1 MKKYVLTM
9 LVLAGM
15 TASFVSMA
23 QAGDTYVVKHPLSLS
38 TGAIVVDYTARGA
51 QYIKDVILYNGTTT
65 TVMLEV
71 NVASATIRR
80 VVLGP
85 NSDKTLV
92 FNDWAN
98 NFGVNVASMNPVNAG
113 ITYTLDGGAFMPG
126 VTLTNIGCSVRF
138 SR

>member
-9 LVLAGM
+9 LVVVGM
-15 TASFVSMA
+15 TAA
-23 QAGDTYVVKHPLSLS
+23 QMMAGDTYVVKHPLSLS